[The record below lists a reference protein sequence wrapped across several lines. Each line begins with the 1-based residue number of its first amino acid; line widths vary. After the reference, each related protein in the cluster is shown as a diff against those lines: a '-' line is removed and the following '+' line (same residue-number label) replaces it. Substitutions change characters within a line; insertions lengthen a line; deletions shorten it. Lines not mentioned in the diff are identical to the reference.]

1 LNKKLRYALFD
12 LDNTLYPKS
21 CGLMEEIGLRMNQ
34 FMIERLG
41 FSEDTV
47 VEHRD
52 ALLHSYGTTLNALRR
67 HYSVD
72 PDEFLEFVHDIP
84 LNAFLQYNEVLD
96 QMLEALPLHKVIF
109 TNADAKHARRVLNQ
123 LGISRHFESIIDIHL
138 LEFINKPE
146 LRAYRKVLDFI
157 SADPEECILLEDFIV
172 NIRPARKMGM
182 TTVLV
187 GGDSNTEGAHYW
199 IDAITELAELL
210 QEIGLKSQA

>member
-1 LNKKLRYALFD
+1 LKKTLRYALFD

-21 CGLMEEIGLRMNQ
+21 CGLMQEIGRRMNQ

-47 VEHRD
+47 AEHRD
-52 ALLHSYGTTLNALRR
+52 ALLDSYGTTLNALRR

-72 PDEFLEFVHDIP
+72 PDEFLNFVHDIP
-84 LNAFLQYNEVLD
+84 LEAFLHYNEELD
-96 QMLEALPLHKVIF
+96 RMLGSLPLHKVIF
-109 TNADAKHARRVLNQ
+109 TNADAKHARRVLNR
-123 LGISRHFESIIDIHL
+123 LGILRHFESIIDIHM

-146 LRAYRKVLDFI
+146 RRAYRKVLDFI

-172 NIRPARKMGM
+172 NIRPAHKMGM

-187 GGDSNTEGAHYW
+187 GDDSNTEGAHHR
-199 IDAITELAELL
+199 IDGITELADLL
-210 QEIGLKSQA
+210 GKIN